1 MFSSFF
7 KFKICSKNQQSGSGE
22 LSSISAQPVL
32 SNVTHI
38 LVSYNS
44 RAYYTY
50 ISPLCTVRNL
60 VIAGDNEALIK
71 IIAVSTI
78 SLNVARTK
86 YVSATSMQ
94 TRKPGCNIGG
104 ITDQHEANSP
114 ANSKSTDQLETPPET
129 PTSKPNNFHVK
140 SEANSIVSRQVGD

>member
-1 MFSSFF
+1 M
-7 KFKICSKNQQSGSGE
+7 
-22 LSSISAQPVL
+22 
-32 SNVTHI
+32 
-38 LVSYNS
+38 
-44 RAYYTY
+44 
-50 ISPLCTVRNL
+50 CTVRNL
-60 VIAGDNEALIK
+60 VIAEDNEALIK

-86 YVSATSMQ
+86 YVFATSMQ

-104 ITDQHEANSP
+104 KTDQHEANSP

-129 PTSKPNNFHVK
+129 PTSKPHNFKVK